1 MDENKKFRIADYL
14 KKGKD
19 NAMTTQELLELTG
32 LQTPRAL
39 QNAIAKERK
48 EIVIWLDSKQSNR
61 KTKRGIKAFIT
72 NWLSKS
78 QDKARSYAPVRG
90 NTYQTR
96 NQRVDSDLVDW
107 CRAVEGR

>member
-39 QNAIAKERK
+39 QSAIAKERK
-48 EIVIWLDSKQSNR
+48 EIVICSGSGRGYWLPANREEIEEFNNNMTSRAIKIFESSKCAR
-61 KTKRGIKAFIT
+61 EELGIATGQIDIFGEIYGK
-72 NWLSKS
+72 
-78 QDKARSYAPVRG
+78 D
-90 NTYQTR
+90 
-96 NQRVDSDLVDW
+96 
-107 CRAVEGR
+107 EGV